1 MIFSI
6 NIAFIEIQLT
16 DREYLSSAS
25 EHIFRLKYYFPIHP
39 LSKKPQYTSKLN
51 LCYKTFVY
59 FMAWQINSEE
69 NISSSSMH
77 FLIIVKICVLLAV
90 TVFLLIF
97 LNIALT
103 KKPFPAMTRLK
114 SYRLHN
120 NPLSLCLC
128 FPWSSL
134 WPHKFCFFLA

>member
-69 NISSSSMH
+69 NISSSMH

-128 FPWSSL
+128 FTWSSL
-134 WPHKFCFFLA
+134 WPHKFCLFLA